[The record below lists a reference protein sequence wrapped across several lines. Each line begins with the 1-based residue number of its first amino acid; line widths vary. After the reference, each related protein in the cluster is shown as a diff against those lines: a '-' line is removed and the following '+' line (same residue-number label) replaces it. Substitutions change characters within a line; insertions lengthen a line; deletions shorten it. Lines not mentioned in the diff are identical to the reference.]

1 VIETGVCRRLVDLLM
16 HPSAAVLVPA
26 LRTVGNIVTG
36 NDVQTQTIINCGA
49 LQCLQ
54 TLLSTHHKKS
64 IKKEACWTISN
75 ITAGTK
81 EQIQAVFEANLFT
94 PLIKL
99 LATSEYDIKKE
110 AAWAIS
116 NATSGGSADQIK
128 MLVELGCIKPLCD
141 TLNVNDTR
149 IIVVALEGLENI
161 LRVGENIKKMPGSDN
176 INPYARLV
184 ESADGLDKIESLQD
198 HPSEDIYEKAVHI
211 LESFYDA
218 DDGEDQNLAPAIV
231 EGQGQYAFGAAPPAQ
246 QGFNFG
252 GQPAMGGFPPQQ
264 GQPFFNFGPQQ

>member
-1 VIETGVCRRLVDLLM
+1 
-16 HPSAAVLVPA
+16 
-26 LRTVGNIVTG
+26 
-36 NDVQTQTIINCGA
+36 
-49 LQCLQ
+49 
-54 TLLSTHHKKS
+54 
-64 IKKEACWTISN
+64 
-75 ITAGTK
+75 
-81 EQIQAVFEANLFT
+81 
-94 PLIKL
+94 
-99 LATSEYDIKKE
+99 
-110 AAWAIS
+110 
-116 NATSGGSADQIK
+116 
-128 MLVELGCIKPLCD
+128 VELGCIKPLCD

-161 LRVGENIKKMPGSDN
+161 LRVGEKIKMMPGSDN

-184 ESADGLDKIESLQD
+184 EAADGLDKIESLQD

-218 DDGEDQNLAPAIV
+218 DEGEDQNLTPAIV
-231 EGQGQYAFGAAPPAQ
+231 EGQGQYAFGAAPSGQ